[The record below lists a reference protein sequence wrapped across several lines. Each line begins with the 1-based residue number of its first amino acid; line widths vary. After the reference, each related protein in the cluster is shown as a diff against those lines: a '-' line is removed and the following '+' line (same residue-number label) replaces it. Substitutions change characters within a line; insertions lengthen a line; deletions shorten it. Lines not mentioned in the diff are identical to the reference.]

1 MAIGNKIPSPT
12 DIKTSPTS
20 FSPEELNE
28 LKQLRTDLSNI
39 TAQFGQ
45 ITVNK
50 IKLEEQEVILKKQL
64 VELEQKETV
73 LAKELTAKYGKGS
86 IDLETGTF
94 TPTE

>member
-1 MAIGNKIPSPT
+1 MAISHKIPSPT

>member
-20 FSPEELNE
+20 FSLEELND

-50 IKLEEQEVILKKQL
+50 IKLEEQETILKKQL
-64 VELEQKETV
+64 SELEQKETI
-73 LAKELTAKYGKGS
+73 LAKSLTTKYGKGS